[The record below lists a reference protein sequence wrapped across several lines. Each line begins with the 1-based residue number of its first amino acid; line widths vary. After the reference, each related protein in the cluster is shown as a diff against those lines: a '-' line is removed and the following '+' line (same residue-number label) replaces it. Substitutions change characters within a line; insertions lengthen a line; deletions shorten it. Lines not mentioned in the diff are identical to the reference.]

1 MYFGTAAWYT
11 LCSSLFGCTV
21 IFGIYLFSACAG
33 TVEHL
38 ATAAAYIGHFFT
50 AAVYVGFGTIF
61 LQIWGFLS
69 TFLGLVQGPLTM
81 ALPAVA
87 PALVPSATLLPL
99 DKVIVAAIGA
109 LISAW
114 SYCCSNQDY
123 TSP

>member
-11 LCSSLFGCTV
+11 LCSLLFGCTV

-69 TFLGLVQGPLTM
+69 TFLGLIQGPLNM